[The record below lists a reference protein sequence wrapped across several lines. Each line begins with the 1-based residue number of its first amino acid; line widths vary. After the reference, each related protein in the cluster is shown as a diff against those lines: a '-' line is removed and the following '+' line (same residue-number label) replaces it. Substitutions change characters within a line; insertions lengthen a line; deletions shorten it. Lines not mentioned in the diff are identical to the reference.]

1 MSQVTYQ
8 RTSPYYS
15 TNQVNQYVPYL
26 AFWDGYFVLPNA
38 KDTLVSIDAQ
48 YDRRPDLMSYAWYQ
62 TPHLWWVF
70 MLRNPDVIKD
80 PEDLRAIGDER
91 DQAHLP
97 TTHWAQQREP
107 SNATRR
113 HRFPAPKSLP

>member
-15 TNQVNQYVPYL
+15 TKQVNQYVPYL
-26 AFWDGYFVLPNA
+26 DFWDGYFVLPNA

-48 YDRRPDLMSYAWYQ
+48 YNRRPDLMSYAWYQ

-80 PEDLRAIGDER
+80 PVWDFLQGKVIYVPAKETL
-91 DQAHLP
+91 
-97 TTHWAQQREP
+97 
-107 SNATRR
+107 S
-113 HRFPAPKSLP
+113 RFI